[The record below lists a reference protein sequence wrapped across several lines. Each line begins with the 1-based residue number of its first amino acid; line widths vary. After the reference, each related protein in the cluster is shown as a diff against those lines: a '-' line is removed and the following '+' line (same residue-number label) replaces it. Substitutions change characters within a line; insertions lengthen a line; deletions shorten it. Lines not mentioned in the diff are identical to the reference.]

1 MQSISNCKFMKNF
14 LLIISVIIFKNLAMC
29 QMLNGQIVE
38 LGKDIPI
45 AYSRIGILHQNKGIV
60 SDSNG
65 YFRIDLSNLSELDT
79 LVVSAIGFEKME
91 FLVSQCRTYLLN
103 QENLKIELSPK
114 TKELEE
120 VIVVAG
126 KYKILQTGNNVK
138 SSMIIAG
145 FQNKSLGAEM
155 GTILN
160 YNKKKK
166 GLITKLH
173 FNVVANQFDTIKYRV
188 NLYELENGLP
198 GKSLLYEPIYF
209 YGTPSNGVI
218 DIDISEMSIYVKS
231 DCFVSIELIENIGME
246 GLFFK
251 SAFLRSASYHREAPE
266 GSWIKANVDLGFW
279 AEIQFKK

>member
-1 MQSISNCKFMKNF
+1 
-14 LLIISVIIFKNLAMC
+14 
-29 QMLNGQIVE
+29 MLNGQIIE
-38 LGKDIPI
+38 LGKEAPV
-45 AYSRIGILHQNKGIV
+45 AYSRIGILHHNKGIV

-65 YFRIDLSNLSELDT
+65 YFRIDLSSLSELDT

-91 FLVSQCRTYLLN
+91 FLIYQCRTYLLN

-114 TKELEE
+114 IKELEE
-120 VIVVAG
+120 VVVVAG
-126 KYKILQTGNNVK
+126 KYKICQTGNNIK
-138 SSMIIAG
+138 SSMFIAG

-173 FNVVANQFDTIKYRV
+173 FNVVANQSDTIKFRV

-198 GKSLLYEPIYF
+198 GKSILNKPIYF
-209 YGTPSNGVI
+209 YGIPSNSAI
-218 DIDISEMSIYVKS
+218 DIDISEMNIYVIS

-246 GLFFK
+246 GLFVK
-251 SAFLRSASYHREAPE
+251 SAFLRSASYHRDAPE
-266 GSWIKANVDLGFW
+266 GSWIKANVDIGFW
-279 AEIQFKK
+279 ADITYKK